1 MCMTNKAMGGSGAL
15 GALAATYLTRH
26 PAPTNNDTPI
36 AKVSR
41 GSARRKLWELS
52 PGAPCP
58 VTGVC
63 LRFEELGRLA
73 RRAGLL
79 DVGPTEYELHVA
91 VVSECRRR
99 TPLAEQVQRELDRRY
114 DLFLRKSLKL
124 KTEEALAHWWDEC
137 AIGTDWAGVFWAVLT
152 HPRCGEDLEFVILG
166 QVHMLQH
173 QVGMAARVD
182 HTRLGTLVA
191 DNQRMAKALEEAHQR
206 LTLQAQALARQTEH
220 HEAELMRLRADHIR
234 ATTGQEQALAQLEGL
249 KREMPELENNQR
261 LAEDYRRLQDQ
272 NRLLRRALTQGNA
285 APQETPESDEGGALD
300 QTEPVAV
307 SAPSEP
313 VMSVQDRSVLCVGG
327 RSRSVPMYREV
338 VEERGARFL
347 HHDGGSEDRVGQ
359 LGAML
364 QAADLVVC
372 QVGCVSHDAYWRVK
386 EHCKRHNKPCLFVE
400 TPSRSA
406 IERALRGTVSE
417 EAIEENTGSAL
428 SGQ

>member
-1 MCMTNKAMGGSGAL
+1 MTNKAIGGSGAL
-15 GALAATYLTRH
+15 GALAASYLTRQPT
-26 PAPTNNDTPI
+26 PATGATPPI
-36 AKVSR
+36 KVSR

-63 LRFEELGRLA
+63 LRFDELGRLA

-99 TPLAEQVQRELDRRY
+99 TPLAEQVQRDLDRRY
-114 DLFLRKSLKL
+114 DLYVRKSLKL
-124 KTEEALAHWWDEC
+124 KGEEALANWWDEC

-152 HPRCGEDLEFVILG
+152 HPKCGEDLEFVILG

-191 DNQRMAKALEEAHQR
+191 DNLRTAKALEEAQQR
-206 LTLQAQALARQTEH
+206 LTLQAQALARQTKQ

-234 ATTGQEQALAQLEGL
+234 ATTGQEQALAQLERL
-249 KREMPELENNQR
+249 KQEMPELESRQR
-261 LAEDYRRLQDQ
+261 MAEDYRRVQEE

-285 APQETPESDEGGALD
+285 APQETPESDEGGAPD
-300 QTEPVAV
+300 RSEPVVV
-307 SAPSEP
+307 SAPSEIFI
-313 VMSVQDRSVLCVGG
+313 SFRDRSVLCVGG

-347 HHDGGSEDRVGQ
+347 HHDGGNEDRVGQ

-386 EHCKRHNKPCLFVE
+386 EHCKRFNKPCLFVE

-406 IERALRGTVSE
+406 IERALCGCVSE
-417 EAIEENTGSAL
+417 GPVEQNTESAQN
-428 SGQ
+428 GP